1 MEFEIERSPASRDL
15 TFKGRI
21 SEHELADLRL
31 DRMDSALLAD
41 VDGDKKAMAADYL
54 LVLEMLYRRHAEQSR
69 AQENPNVLGEFSAK
83 GKLPERTYLAANTP
97 TLYDGY
103 YPPYFNVTAISG
115 TSGRLHQV
123 ELTVRQP
130 TLQDLPPGETT
141 VVVVAERNTALDWKE
156 FVKCVKEADK
166 KFDTIDYSDSCF

>member
-69 AQENPNVLGEFSAK
+69 AQENPNG
-83 GKLPERTYLAANTP
+83 
-97 TLYDGY
+97 
-103 YPPYFNVTAISG
+103 
-115 TSGRLHQV
+115 
-123 ELTVRQP
+123 
-130 TLQDLPPGETT
+130 
-141 VVVVAERNTALDWKE
+141 
-156 FVKCVKEADK
+156 
-166 KFDTIDYSDSCF
+166 